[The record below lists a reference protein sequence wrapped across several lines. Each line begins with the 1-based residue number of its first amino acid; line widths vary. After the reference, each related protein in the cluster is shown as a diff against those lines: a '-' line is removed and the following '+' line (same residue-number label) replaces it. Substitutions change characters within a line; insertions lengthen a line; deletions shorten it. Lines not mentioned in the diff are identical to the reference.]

1 MSQDRVHRAVREWT
15 VSAWAR
21 VGIAC
26 WAVVVLLVVVG
37 GGRWSLAQTTGEEAF
52 LAPDDSPPQYI
63 LTMSGTVGSESF
75 RGVRALLTISF
86 TPPGSQNLYKV
97 FVVGFP
103 TANTRNCFNFDS
115 DEGRLET
122 QGTTI
127 TCQVKLRNR
136 PISGNHFFY
145 MSPVLY
151 SRQGSPTQS
160 EAERTKHIDATA
172 EPTKILALTGTLHLD
187 VSKERLKGRVTMTGL
202 DPRGHDYVQ
211 YNATFVGQRTTV
223 QAPRPVP

>member
-1 MSQDRVHRAVREWT
+1 

-21 VGIAC
+21 AGIAC
-26 WAVVVLLVVVG
+26 WAVVILLVGVSE
-37 GGRWSLAQTTGEEAF
+37 GRWCLAQTTGEDAF

-63 LTMSGTVGSESF
+63 LTMSGTIGPESF
-75 RGVRALLTISF
+75 QGVRALLTISF
-86 TPPGSQNLYKV
+86 TPPGRQNLYKV

-103 TANTRNCFNFDS
+103 AANTRNCFNFDS
-115 DEGRLET
+115 DEGTVET
-122 QGTTI
+122 QGTAI

-151 SRQGSPTQS
+151 ARQGSATQN
-160 EAERTKHIDATA
+160 EAERTKRINETA
-172 EPTKILALTGTLHLD
+172 QPTKILALTGTLHLD
-187 VSKERLKGRVTMTGL
+187 VTKERVKGRVTMTGL
-202 DPRGHDYVQ
+202 DPRGHEYVQ
-211 YNATFVGQRTTV
+211 YNATIVGQRTTV